1 MDEGVFFSSMSL
13 ENRKDKFCWE
23 IINVYGPMREE
34 KKVNFYRSFT
44 KNMRCQVPIVICGD
58 FNMIRYNH
66 EKSYGASHNIWMDM
80 FNNFIEDT
88 TLREIKKVGGRFTWI
103 NKQRGPVM
111 SNLDRF
117 FVSRDWEQ
125 RYPKVLVRTLT
136 RVGLDHNPILLDDG
150 VEST

>member
-1 MDEGVFFSSMSL
+1 LGDYKCVWPYEG
-13 ENRKDKFCWE
+13 
-23 IINVYGPMREE
+23 REKGE
-34 KKVNFYRSFT
+34 FLQELYKKYEVSGAHCNLWGF
-44 KNMRCQVPIVICGD
+44 QHE
-58 FNMIRYNH
+58 YNH

>member
-1 MDEGVFFSSMSL
+1 
-13 ENRKDKFCWE
+13 
-23 IINVYGPMREE
+23 
-34 KKVNFYRSFT
+34 
-44 KNMRCQVPIVICGD
+44 
-58 FNMIRYNH
+58 
-66 EKSYGASHNIWMDM
+66 
-80 FNNFIEDT
+80 
-88 TLREIKKVGGRFTWI
+88 
-103 NKQRGPVM
+103 M